1 MKSFIKTIDTR
12 EIDAVSGAGTAG
24 YLAGYF
30 AARAAGFSHET
41 AKAAGELASDAEDA
55 LNGQ

>member
-1 MKSFIKTIDTR
+1 MKKRIEQIT
-12 EIDAVSGAGTAG
+12 ELEADAVTGAGTVG

-41 AKAAGELASDAEDA
+41 AKAAGELSSEGEDA
-55 LNGQ
+55 LNKL